1 MRYNHTKV
9 KIDREGNRVFGL
21 TFYPKI
27 PIKDSDKYIAVSRGQ
42 RLDTLADQYYG
53 DTSLWWII
61 SKANNLSGSEIQLDP
76 SKIYRIPLQIETII
90 AEFNDLNRKQ

>member
-1 MRYNHTKV
+1 MRYRNTKV
-9 KIDREGNRVFGL
+9 KVDKDGNRVFGL

-27 PIKDSDKYIAVSRGQ
+27 PIKDSDKFVAISRGQ

-76 SKIYRIPLQIETII
+76 SKTYRIPLEIETVLT
-90 AEFNDLNRKQ
+90 EFNELNRKQ

>member
-1 MRYNHTKV
+1 MRYRNTKV
-9 KIDREGNRVFGL
+9 KVYKDGNRVFGL

-27 PIKDSDKYIAVSRGQ
+27 PIKDSDKFVAISRGQ

-76 SKIYRIPLQIETII
+76 SKTYRIPLEIDTVLT
-90 AEFNDLNRKQ
+90 EFNELNRKQ

>member
-1 MRYNHTKV
+1 MRYRNTKV
-9 KIDREGNRVFGL
+9 KVDKDGNRVFGL

-27 PIKDSDKYIAVSRGQ
+27 PIKDSDKFVAVSRGQ
-42 RLDTLADQYYG
+42 RLDMLADQYYG

-76 SKIYRIPLQIETII
+76 SKTYRIPLEIETVLT
-90 AEFNDLNRKQ
+90 EFNELNRKQ

>member
-1 MRYNHTKV
+1 MRYRNTKV
-9 KIDREGNRVFGL
+9 KTDREGNRVYGL

-27 PIKDSDKYIAVSRGQ
+27 PIKDSDKYIAVTRGQ

-61 SKANNLSGSEIQLDP
+61 SKANKLSGSEIQLDP
-76 SKIYRIPLQIETII
+76 SKTYRIPLSIDTIL